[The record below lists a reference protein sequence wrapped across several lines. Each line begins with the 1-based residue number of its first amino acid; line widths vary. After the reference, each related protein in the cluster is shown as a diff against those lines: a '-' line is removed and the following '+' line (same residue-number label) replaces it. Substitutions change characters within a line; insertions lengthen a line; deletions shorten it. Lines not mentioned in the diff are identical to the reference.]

1 MAKER
6 TIYVCSECGA
16 ETTNWAGKCPSCG
29 AWNTLKELKLSS
41 GKTKS
46 RQNSTADSEIHPKKI
61 KDLSMS
67 KELRFSTGISELDRV
82 LGSGAVAGSLNLIG
96 GAPGIG
102 KSTLLLQMCGML
114 AADSEVLYITG
125 EESERQ
131 IKLRADRLRVTGDH
145 LYVFAETDLDRIV
158 RAIETV
164 SPDIV
169 IIDSIQT
176 VSDSSIPSTPGSMTQ
191 IRECTMRIMRL
202 TKEKG
207 LTVFLIGHITKDG
220 TIAGPKILEHMVDC
234 VLYFEGEQDT
244 SFRILRAIKNRF
256 GSTNEIGVFE
266 MRQMGLVEVENP
278 SEFML
283 SGKPKDASGSVVT
296 CSIEGTRP
304 ILLEIQALVCH
315 SFFNNPRRTATGLDY
330 NRVNLLMAV
339 IEKRLGVRLSDCDA
353 YVNIAGGAKLNEP
366 GVDLGIVIAVLS
378 SHLDI
383 AVDDGIVCFGEVGL
397 SGEIR
402 SVNSVE
408 QRINE
413 AKKLGFKTCIVP
425 EVSKRKLIESK
436 DINIIGVK
444 NLQDVLQLLSSRK

>member
-16 ETTNWAGKCPSCG
+16 ETTNWAGKCPSCS

-46 RQNSTADSEIHPKKI
+46 RQISTIDSEILPKKI

-82 LGSGAVAGSLNLIG
+82 LGGGAVAGSLNLIG

-114 AADSEVLYITG
+114 AADYEVLYITG

-131 IKLRADRLRVTGDH
+131 IKLRADRLRVSGDR
-145 LYVFAETDLDRIV
+145 LYVFAETDLDRII

-220 TIAGPKILEHMVDC
+220 TIAGPKILEHLVDC

-244 SFRILRAIKNRF
+244 NRPQPGDLR
-256 GSTNEIGVFE
+256 
-266 MRQMGLVEVENP
+266 EN
-278 SEFML
+278 
-283 SGKPKDASGSVVT
+283 
-296 CSIEGTRP
+296 
-304 ILLEIQALVCH
+304 
-315 SFFNNPRRTATGLDY
+315 
-330 NRVNLLMAV
+330 
-339 IEKRLGVRLSDCDA
+339 RLS
-353 YVNIAGGAKLNEP
+353 VGA
-366 GVDLGIVIAVLS
+366 
-378 SHLDI
+378 
-383 AVDDGIVCFGEVGL
+383 
-397 SGEIR
+397 
-402 SVNSVE
+402 
-408 QRINE
+408 
-413 AKKLGFKTCIVP
+413 
-425 EVSKRKLIESK
+425 
-436 DINIIGVK
+436 
-444 NLQDVLQLLSSRK
+444 